1 MSARFCCLANEI
13 MTPLERYQA
22 DLKRPEFFH
31 DAAQEN
37 AVRHLQRLYEDLVAA
52 SQSKPGMF
60 SKLFGKKDHTPVKGL
75 YFWGGV
81 GRGKTYLVDTFFEAL
96 PFKEKVR
103 THFHRFMKRV
113 HEEMK
118 TLPGEKNPLTI
129 IAKRF
134 SQEARVICFDEFFV
148 SDITD
153 AMILGTLMEEL
164 FKNGVTLVA
173 TSNIV
178 PDGLYKD
185 GLQRARFL
193 PAIAL
198 IKQNTDIVNVDSG
211 VDYRLRHLEQAE
223 LFHFPLNEAAHES
236 LKKSFRALTP
246 ECTQAVENDKLM
258 IENREIIAL
267 RTCDDVAW
275 FEFRQLCDGPRSQ
288 NDYIELGK
296 IFHAV
301 ILSGVEQ
308 MGVTTDDIARRFIN
322 MVDEFYD
329 RNVKLIISAEVELKD
344 LYTGGR
350 LNFEFQRTLSRL
362 LEMQSPRVPV
372 ARAQALINLR
382 LNGDLMW
389 EPGLPAMGVYQST
402 IGWLIH
408 RHRRQASAHN
418 GLCWPGVRRPAEIAG
433 DTGWATTPCAA

>member
-1 MSARFCCLANEI
+1 M
-13 MTPLERYQA
+13 
-22 DLKRPEFFH
+22 
-31 DAAQEN
+31 
-37 AVRHLQRLYEDLVAA
+37 RHLQRLYDDLLAA

-134 SQEARVICFDEFFV
+134 SEEARVICFDEFFV

-198 IKQNTDIVNVDSG
+198 IKQNTEIVNVDSG

-223 LFHFPLNEAAHES
+223 LFHFPLNEAANES

-308 MGVTTDDIARRFIN
+308 MSVTTDDIARRFIN

-362 LEMQSPRVPV
+362 LEMQSHEFLSRGHKP
-372 ARAQALINLR
+372 
-382 LNGDLMW
+382 
-389 EPGLPAMGVYQST
+389 
-402 IGWLIH
+402 
-408 RHRRQASAHN
+408 
-418 GLCWPGVRRPAEIAG
+418 
-433 DTGWATTPCAA
+433 

>member
-1 MSARFCCLANEI
+1 

-22 DLKRPEFFH
+22 DLKRPDFFH

-37 AVRHLQRLYEDLVAA
+37 AVRHLQRLYDDLIARDQGK
-52 SQSKPGMF
+52 SGLMG
-60 SKLFGKKDHTPVKGL
+60 KLFGKKPQGPVKGL

-81 GRGKTYLVDTFFEAL
+81 GRGKTYLVDTFFDAL
-96 PFKEKVR
+96 PFEQKMR

-118 TLPGEKNPLTI
+118 TLKGEKNPLTVI
-129 IAKRF
+129 GKRF
-134 SQEARVICFDEFFV
+134 ADEARVICFDEFFV

-153 AMILGTLMEEL
+153 AMILATLMEEL
-164 FKNGVTLVA
+164 FKNGVSLVA

-198 IKQNTDIVNVDSG
+198 LKEHTDIVNVDSG
-211 VDYRLRHLEQAE
+211 VDYRLRALEQAE
-223 LFHFPLNEAAHES
+223 LFHFPLGQAAEDSLRKSFQSLLPDCTHMVENEA
-236 LKKSFRALTP
+236 
-246 ECTQAVENDKLM
+246 LM
-258 IENREIIAL
+258 IENRAIHAVRVCE
-267 RTCDDVAW
+267 DVAW
-275 FEFRQLCDGPRSQ
+275 FEFRELCDGPRSQ

-301 ILSGVEQ
+301 ILANVEQ
-308 MGVTTDDIARRFIN
+308 MSVAKDDMARRFIN
-322 MVDEFYD
+322 LVDEFYD

-350 LNFEFQRTLSRL
+350 LSFEFQRTLSRL
-362 LEMQSPRVPV
+362 LEMQSHEFLSRP
-372 ARAQALINLR
+372 
-382 LNGDLMW
+382 
-389 EPGLPAMGVYQST
+389 
-402 IGWLIH
+402 H
-408 RHRRQASAHN
+408 R
-418 GLCWPGVRRPAEIAG
+418 P
-433 DTGWATTPCAA
+433 